1 MGENNE
7 SPGARI
13 RSLWQRLAPVPGGRW
28 LFSRIVGWTA
38 PYSGTVRPRILELEP
53 GFARVCIRDRR
64 RVRNHLNSIHAMA
77 LANIAEQ
84 ASGLA
89 MLAGLPEG
97 MRAILTGF
105 SIMYLKKAR
114 GTVTAE
120 CRCTLPDDV
129 FEGEHEFES
138 VVSDAEGAVVA
149 RAVAR
154 WCLGSNPA

>member
-1 MGENNE
+1 
-7 SPGARI
+7 
-13 RSLWQRLAPVPGGRW
+13 

-38 PYSGTVRPRILELEP
+38 PYSGTVRPRVLELEP

-89 MLAGLPEG
+89 MLAELPEG
-97 MRAILTGF
+97 MRAILTEF
-105 SIMYLKKAR
+105 SITYLKKAR
-114 GTVTAE
+114 GTVTAQ
-120 CRCTLPDDV
+120 CRHTLPNV
-129 FEGEHEFES
+129 VSEGEHEFES
-138 VVSDAEGAVVA
+138 VVSDAEGTIVA

-154 WCLGSNPA
+154 WRLGPIPA